1 MFMRKNDIL
10 ERIGQVL
17 SQFEIDLG
25 YVIGS
30 FLHSDDFED
39 VDVAVLTT
47 EDLSPYENFRFSMLL
62 ARKLEQ
68 EIEPRLEFDVKVLN
82 TSPVNFQY
90 EVIRTGE
97 LVFCGDEVR
106 CIRYEERVLAEYLDY
121 APTSCWLDER
131 FLVEVRQ

>member
-1 MFMRKNDIL
+1 MRKDNIL
-10 ERIGQVL
+10 ERIGQIL
-17 SQFEIDLG
+17 SRFEVDLG

-47 EDLSPYENFRFSMLL
+47 EDLSPYENFRTSMLL

-68 EIEPRLEFDVKVLN
+68 EIKPRLEFDVKVLN
-82 TSPVNFQY
+82 MSPMNFQY

-97 LVFCGDEVR
+97 FVFCRDEVR
-106 CIRYEERVLAEYLDY
+106 CIRYEERVLAKYLDY
-121 APTSCWLDER
+121 APTSCWLDKR
-131 FLVEVRQ
+131 FLVGA